1 MNKKCIFF
9 RVDSSDILGFGHLN
23 RCLILAKTLQKKGF
37 EIHFICKNLKG
48 NLISKIK
55 ICGFTIHK
63 IKNSKNTIE
72 YDYQNTKKILKKF
85 SWDISCIIIDNYH
98 WGKKYEEGL
107 RPLTKNIFVIDDLA
121 DRKHDCDIL
130 LDQNLYV
137 NFKKRYKGLVP
148 NKCIKLLGPKYV
160 LLRKEFLVR
169 KKRKHTSKIKKIF
182 ISFGGQDYS
191 DQSIKVLKAIKK
203 SKLKYDKINLVIGKS
218 NKFLNKL
225 KLISKEIDNIEIF
238 SGTNNISGLMENSDL
253 GIGASGSMMWER
265 AYLGIPSLVSIIA
278 KNQKLAAESM
288 EKIGCVKNL
297 GLAKNVS
304 VKDYVKYFINMKISD
319 LNKMSERNY
328 KLIDGKGAE
337 RISQKMIM
345 IIKEQENK
353 ENLVSREEKC

>member
-1 MNKKCIFF
+1 MTRKNIFF
-9 RVDSSDILGFGHLN
+9 RVDSSFKLGFGHLN
-23 RCLILAKTLQKKGF
+23 RCLIFAKIFQKKK
-37 EIHFICKNLKG
+37 IRVHFICKNLKG
-48 NLISKIK
+48 NLTSEIK
-55 ICGFTIHK
+55 DNGFNIHL
-63 IKNSKNTIE
+63 IKNLKNSIH
-72 YDYQNTKKILKKF
+72 YDYQNTRKILKKYEG
-85 SWDISCIIIDNYH
+85 DISYLVIDNYD
-98 WGKKYEEGL
+98 WSKKYEKKL
-107 RPLTKNIFVIDDLA
+107 RSIVKKIMVIDDLA
-121 DRKHDCDIL
+121 NREHDCDIL

-304 VKDYVKYFINMKISD
+304 VKDYVKYFINMRISD